1 MNLILN
7 IWIWYQTYEFDTEH
21 MNLETKHMNS
31 KTERMNPIFQ
41 RMKIPHEHVNFPSNI
56 WNWSLKIWI
65 YLSTYEFCIWRTYEL
80 FAKNYLNV
88 SLRPLNFPPYM
99 LHIYSIDVRTMYLYL
114 LCLSMLTTLYLLSRI
129 LRSRMRSNL
138 HFKSMLLTLTEANF
152 TGSLGLKSKGTERT
166 NF

>member
-1 MNLILN
+1 MNLIPN
-7 IWIWYQTYEFDTEH
+7 IWIWYRTYEFHTEH

-56 WNWSLKIWI
+56 WNWSSKIWI

-99 LHIYSIDVRTMYLYL
+99 LHIHLVDRGSTALHVILRVCCVLSRLVLLSNHHHHLGPPRTSAMCLYLVISRSITMYA
-114 LCLSMLTTLYLLSRI
+114 TW
-129 LRSRMRSNL
+129 
-138 HFKSMLLTLTEANF
+138 
-152 TGSLGLKSKGTERT
+152 G
-166 NF
+166 